1 MPPMPE
7 PSRSQRVIPIQPLYA
22 AEPKVYPRSV
32 KGLFQRWRWVFLWL
46 TQIVFYGLCWLP
58 WNGRQA
64 VLFDLDTRRFYVFD
78 LVLWPQDTIYLAV
91 LLVLS
96 ALALF
101 LFTTVAGR
109 LWCGYTCPQTV
120 YTEIFL
126 WLEKLVEGDRPK
138 RIKLDAAPW
147 SACKLGIK
155 GSKHLLWLL
164 LSLWT
169 GFTFVGYFTPIRELS
184 QAVLSFSQSGWETF
198 WILFYAGATYGNA
211 GFMREQMCKYICPY
225 AQFQFVMFDPDT
237 LIVAYDEKRGEPRG
251 GRSKKL
257 AAAATAAPDP
267 KSQGDCVDCG
277 ICVQVCP
284 TGIDIRDGLQLEC
297 IGCAA
302 CIDACDQVMDKISQ
316 PRGLIRYSTE
326 NAVKQQFTHAT
337 ILRRTLRPRVLI
349 YSAIFLSLLGAT
361 VGSLATRVPLKLDI
375 QRDRAALA
383 TETAEGAI
391 ENTFRLQLI
400 NASEKTRIYRVA
412 IDGLEGIHLAQP
424 LDVEVAPAATASA
437 TARVQLE
444 PGSAASGSHPVRFI
458 ATDTTDPAVS
468 VTEKA
473 KFWIP

>member
-1 MPPMPE
+1 MSDCPKP
-7 PSRSQRVIPIQPLYA
+7 QRVIPIQPVFT

-32 KGLFQRWRWVFLWL
+32 RGLFQRWRWVFAWL

-64 VLFDLDTRRFYVFD
+64 VLFDLDARRFYVFD
-78 LVLWPQDTIYLAV
+78 FVLWPQDTIYLAV

-126 WLEKLVEGDRPK
+126 WLERQVEGERAK
-138 RIKLDAAPW
+138 RIRLDAAPW
-147 SACKLGIK
+147 TAHKFAVK
-155 GSKHLLWLL
+155 GVKHLLWLAVA
-164 LSLWT
+164 LWT
-169 GFTFVGYFTPIRELS
+169 GFTFVGYFTPIRDLADAS
-184 QAVLSFSQSGWETF
+184 LNLALSGWETF
-198 WILFYAGATYGNA
+198 WVLFYAGATYGNA

-237 LIVAYDEKRGEPRG
+237 LIVAYDETRGEPRG

-257 AAAATAAPDP
+257 AAHERGL
-267 KSQGDCVDCG
+267 GDCIDCTL
-277 ICVQVCP
+277 CVQVCP

-302 CIDACDQVMDKISQ
+302 CIDACDQVMDKMNY

-326 NAVKQQFTHAT
+326 NAVKQGFSRTT

-349 YSAIFLSLLGAT
+349 YSAVFLSLLGAT
-361 VGSLATRVPLKLDI
+361 VWSLATRVPLKVDI

-383 TETAEGAI
+383 SEAPDGSI
-391 ENTFRLQLI
+391 ENAFRLQLI
-400 NASEKTRIYRVA
+400 NASEQPRRYRVSVA
-412 IDGLEGIHLAQP
+412 GLEGIHLAEE
-424 LDVEVAPAATASA
+424 LEVDVGAAATGAATVQVRIEPGA
-437 TARVQLE
+437 TA
-444 PGSAASGSHPVRFI
+444 PGSHPIRFTV
-458 ATDTTDPAVS
+458 ADVADSSVS
-468 VTEKA
+468 VSEAA

>member
-1 MPPMPE
+1 MFSNPVVAPMSE
-7 PSRSQRVIPIQPLYA
+7 PNIPQRVIPIQPLFA
-22 AEPKVYPRSV
+22 SDPKVYPRTVS
-32 KGLFQRWRWVFLWL
+32 GLFQRWRWVFAWL

-64 VLFDLDTRRFYVFD
+64 VLFDLDARRFFVFD
-78 LVLWPQDTIYLAV
+78 FVLWPQDIIYLAI

-126 WLEKLVEGDRPK
+126 WIEQRIEGDRPR

-147 SACKLGIK
+147 SARKVGLK
-155 GSKHLLWLL
+155 TAKHSAWLV

-169 GFTFVGYFTPIRELS
+169 GFTFVGYFTPIREL
-184 QAVLSFSQSGWETF
+184 ADATLSFSLSGWETF
-198 WILFYAGATYGNA
+198 WVLFYGAATYGNA

-237 LIVAYDEKRGEPRG
+237 LIVAYDEKRGEARG
-251 GRSKKL
+251 GRSKKAVPAEEGL
-257 AAAATAAPDP
+257 
-267 KSQGDCVDCG
+267 GDCIDCS

-302 CIDACDQVMDKISQ
+302 CIDACDQVMDKMNY

-326 NAVKQQFTHAT
+326 NALKNRSSTNT
-337 ILRRTLRPRVLI
+337 IIRRSLRPRVLI
-349 YSAIFLSLLGAT
+349 YSAVFFSLLAVT
-361 VGSLATRVPLKLDI
+361 VWSLATRVPLKLDI
-375 QRDRAALA
+375 ERDRAVLA
-383 TETAEGAI
+383 TEAADGSI
-391 ENTFRLQLI
+391 ENAFQLSLI
-400 NASEKTRIYRVA
+400 NASEQARTFDVSVTG
-412 IDGLEGIHLAQP
+412 IDGIHLSAP
-424 LDVEVAPAATASA
+424 LQVVVPAAASASA
-437 TARVQLE
+437 TAQVRVE
-444 PGSAASGSHPVRFI
+444 PGALRVGSHPFRFSVVD
-458 ATDTTDPAVS
+458 AQDPTVTVS
-468 VTEKA
+468 EEA
-473 KFWIP
+473 KFWMR